1 MKEDLFS
8 LEVDSNQVFSFG
20 TEDLKNLDLVSTPE
34 GDYHIIHD
42 SKSIEVRIIKSDLN
56 NKTYTIE
63 MDGVEHT
70 VRIKG
75 KLDLLIDKMG
85 LSKIDVQEV
94 QYIYAPMPGLILDL
108 MVKEGQEVNE
118 NDALLI
124 LEAMKM
130 ENVIKSPRKGII
142 RSIPVEKGEAID
154 KSTLLIEFEK

>member
-63 MDGVEHT
+63 M
-70 VRIKG
+70 
-75 KLDLLIDKMG
+75 
-85 LSKIDVQEV
+85 
-94 QYIYAPMPGLILDL
+94 
-108 MVKEGQEVNE
+108 
-118 NDALLI
+118 
-124 LEAMKM
+124 
-130 ENVIKSPRKGII
+130 
-142 RSIPVEKGEAID
+142 
-154 KSTLLIEFEK
+154 